1 MRSEV
6 QNLKDGQKFL
16 RKDVDDLKKGFNR
29 MEREMRKMKD
39 QMYAVDA
46 KIKQMSHEFV
56 DLRLEIIGRESRQ
69 EREIRLL
76 KDAQETIIKALERN
90 QILPIAN

>member
-1 MRSEV
+1 M
-6 QNLKDGQKFL
+6 
-16 RKDVDDLKKGFNR
+16 DDLKKGFNR

>member
-1 MRSEV
+1 M
-6 QNLKDGQKFL
+6 
-16 RKDVDDLKKGFNR
+16 
-29 MEREMRKMKD
+29 
-39 QMYAVDA
+39 
-46 KIKQMSHEFV
+46 